1 MEMNNNKI
9 IWALLFL
16 GGVAVGTNYPK
27 VRKQLKPLTKKISK
41 RFANDYAVVAKFFVG
56 KKERAEDLLA
66 KTIVKKAE
74 KVEQKAEK
82 VEQKAKPKESLS
94 KA

>member
-1 MEMNNNKI
+1 MEMNNKI
-9 IWALLFL
+9 MWSLLFL

-41 RFANDYAVVAKFFVG
+41 RFANAYAVVAKFFVG

-74 KVEQKAEK
+74 KVEQKA
-82 VEQKAKPKESLS
+82 KPKESMS